1 MITKIFGGKV
11 VTDRKIEEKNVYFE
25 DDKILAVTDAEL
37 PYDKG
42 IDAKGMYVAPAFV
55 DIHTHGAAGHDFL
68 DKTEEAY
75 FAIAKAH
82 AQHGA
87 GTILPTITSAG
98 RQRTLDCIKTF
109 ETIRGKAHDG
119 ANMPGLHLEGPY
131 FSLAQAGAQD
141 PDKIRSFD
149 AEEYM
154 EILNTSDAILRWTGA
169 PELDGSAEFASALT
183 ERGVLPCIGHSDAD
197 GEAVKEAFKNGFTHV
212 THLYSATSTVHRK
225 NAYRHIGIV
234 ECAYLLD
241 DMTVEIIADGKHL
254 PADLLK
260 FIVKFKDIDK
270 ICLITDSMRG
280 AGMPEGTETILGGK
294 EDGLRCII
302 DDSVAK
308 LPDCSAF
315 AGSVSYCDRLVRTMV
330 NLAQVPIEDAV
341 YMLTETPARF
351 VHLDT
356 KGRLAEGM
364 DADIVLFDAD
374 VNIAKTIVGGRT
386 IYEK

>member
-1 MITKIFGGKV
+1 MK
-11 VTDRKIEEKNVYFE
+11 
-25 DDKILAVTDAEL
+25 DA
-37 PYDKG
+37 
-42 IDAKGMYVAPAFV
+42 FN
-55 DIHTHGAAGHDFL
+55 
-68 DKTEEAY
+68 
-75 FAIAKAH
+75 
-82 AQHGA
+82 
-87 GTILPTITSAG
+87 
-98 RQRTLDCIKTF
+98 
-109 ETIRGKAHDG
+109 RG
-119 ANMPGLHLEGPY
+119 
-131 FSLAQAGAQD
+131 
-141 PDKIRSFD
+141 
-149 AEEYM
+149 
-154 EILNTSDAILRWTGA
+154 W
-169 PELDGSAEFASALT
+169 
-183 ERGVLPCIGHSDAD
+183 
-197 GEAVKEAFKNGFTHV
+197 THV
-212 THLYSATSTVHRK
+212 THLYSATSTIHRK

-330 NLAQVPIEDAV
+330 NLAEVPLADAV
-341 YMLTETPARF
+341 YMLTQTPASF

-364 DADIVLFDAD
+364 DADIVLFDENI
-374 VNIAKTIVGGRT
+374 NIAQTIVGGKT
-386 IYEK
+386 VYEL